1 MEPFEYSFIFIIG
14 IVFAFLDAFGMGAND
29 VSNSFAPSVGSRSLT
44 LGGAICIA
52 IFTEFG
58 GAVLLGASTTD
69 TIKNGIISLDRFESS
84 PDVLMLGFMC
94 SLIGSSLFV
103 MMATMI
109 GWTVSST
116 HSIVGAVGGIG
127 VATFGFGSLN
137 WAELT
142 KIFISWIAAPGLAG
156 IIASIVFMVTKVAV
170 LDQKDSLKRGI
181 QAIPFYFL
189 VALGITTFYVLN
201 KAPKLN
207 WDITKVDSNGNMAN
221 KDKVPLILGWTF
233 GMSVLYMILC
243 YAFLVPFLSRKLIDE
258 EDVKWY
264 HALNPWSPP
273 QKKNLNLERELQFRA
288 GVVFEDEKSDMAK
301 AHTTPDDESNMFVK
315 AKNAIYATITKG
327 ITTDVAAVQ
336 ESKVREIHSHAQ
348 AYDSKTEYL
357 FSFLQICTAAFA
369 SFAHGSNDVSNA
381 AGPLA
386 AIVNIYETGSIP
398 TSNIP
403 VPLWVL
409 AFMGLAIDLGLV
421 LLGYKI
427 MSVMGNNI
435 TYQTPSRGFSMEFG
449 AALSVVTASF
459 LGIPVST
466 THCIAG
472 ATIGVGLCN
481 GTTKAVNWKAV
492 SWMLFGWLLTL
503 PIAGGI
509 AGGIF
514 KLIISAPRF
523 AK

>member
-1 MEPFEYSFIFIIG
+1 
-14 IVFAFLDAFGMGAND
+14 MGAND

-44 LGGAICIA
+44 LAGAICIA
-52 IFTEFG
+52 VFTEFG
-58 GAVLLGASTTD
+58 GAVLLGAETSD
-69 TIKNGIISLDRFESS
+69 TIKNGIISLEGFREN
-84 PDVLMLGFMC
+84 PEVLMLGFMC
-94 SLIGSSLFV
+94 SLIGSSAFV
-103 MMATMI
+103 MMATLV

-116 HSIVGAVGGIG
+116 HSIVGAVAGIG
-127 VATFGFGSLN
+127 VASFGFGSLN
-137 WAELT
+137 WGELT

-156 IIASIVFMVTKVAV
+156 VIASAVFMVTKYAV
-170 LDQKDSLKRGI
+170 LDRKDSLKRGI

-201 KAPKLN
+201 KAPKLD
-207 WDITKVDSNGNMAN
+207 WDISKKNLDGTYKNA
-221 KDKVPLILGWTF
+221 DKVPLILGWTF
-233 GMSVLYMILC
+233 GLSLMYMVLC
-243 YAFLVPFLSRKLIDE
+243 YIFLIPFLTRKLIDE

-264 HALNPWSPP
+264 HAFNPWSAK
-273 QKKNLNLERELQFRA
+273 QGKNLNLDRELAFRA
-288 GVVFEDEKSDMAK
+288 GVSFEDEKLDMAK
-301 AHTTPDDESNMFVK
+301 AHAKPEDESNFFVR
-315 AKNAIYATITKG
+315 AKNSIYSAVTKG
-327 ITTDVAAVQ
+327 ITTDVASVQ
-336 ESKVREIHSHAQ
+336 ESRVKNIHAHAQ
-348 AYDSKTEYL
+348 EYDSKTEYL

-386 AIVNIYETGSIP
+386 AIVNIYETGDVPSA
-398 TSNIP
+398 NVP

-409 AFMGLAIDLGLV
+409 ALMGLAIDLGLV
-421 LLGYKI
+421 LLGYRI

-481 GTTKAVNWKAV
+481 GTTKAVNWQAI

-503 PIAGGI
+503 PTAGAV

-514 KLIISAPRF
+514 KLLVSAPKF
-523 AK
+523 SA